1 MTPNLRNSCFT
12 SIDELLAMKVSR
24 KFKSGFVRGVNTGK
38 ALAAIICRTIPLPR
52 ISKLAFKTLAGRKPP
67 LHLSRII
74 HIDLLYRRD
83 KNELHN
89 KNGR

>member
-1 MTPNLRNSCFT
+1 
-12 SIDELLAMKVSR
+12 MKVSR